1 MSSELGVPRRRAHVA
16 RLKRI
21 ALTAAAVVVGAIVLS
36 GCVVIQ
42 SESAAQVNVIGNSV
56 TVTTVLCASQAAAAA
71 PCNSNGNSGQAAV
84 TGPNASRLRSA
95 ARRLPDPGGCDRP
108 RDDHDDRSDVA
119 PRRDPETATL
129 TLTQSPSYTTG
140 LNGIAPPP
148 IGSQWVGYI
157 SEGENYTAA
166 GQQSVTITPT
176 FGLPAGFTGSFTWRT
191 VVGFRAAYITGD
203 VTCPNG
209 FPGANN
215 VVPAQ
220 ASSVCVDYPDAAT
233 VNGAPSAMQ
242 IGDLAIQ
249 APATPTIAAGSSAT
263 LNFTGLF
270 TGGNP
275 SASAF
280 SVAAS
285 TTLPGVT
292 PSVPAS
298 FAPASNSSNALPVS
312 FSIPASTPVGTYDV
326 TVSATI
332 AGITR
337 SGTGHVT
344 VKAAAAAVATAK
356 AAASA
361 KLSSSVKTTTLKVA
375 RKTGIPLTLTLSK
388 ASAISVVALQ
398 AKPKVSVTVKKT
410 LKAGKKT
417 IVLIKSAKLHK
428 GKVTITFK
436 GGGLT
441 RVFTTTLK

>member
-1 MSSELGVPRRRAHVA
+1 MSSELGVPRRRPHVA

-42 SESAAQVNVIGNSV
+42 GESAAQVNVIGNSV
-56 TVTTVLCASQAAAAA
+56 TVTTVLCASQAAAAP
-71 PCNSNGNSGQAAV
+71 PCNSKGNSGQAAV
-84 TGPNASRLRSA
+84 SGPNASASGQLLVGYRIPVGVTPPPTITSTV
-95 ARRLPDPGGCDRP
+95 PTTNQDGSPG
-108 RDDHDDRSDVA
+108 
-119 PRRDPETATL
+119 TATL
-129 TLTQSPSYTTG
+129 TLSPSPSYTAG
-140 LNGIAPPP
+140 LNGLLPPP
-148 IGSQWVGYI
+148 AGSTWVGYI
-157 SEGENYTAA
+157 SENESYTSA
-166 GQQSVTITPT
+166 GPQSVTIAPT
-176 FGLPAGFTGSFTWRT
+176 FGLPAGFAGQFTWRT
-191 VVGFRAAYITGD
+191 VVGYRPSIMTGD
-203 VTCPNG
+203 VTCPG
-209 FPGANN
+209 PFPGVAPS
-215 VVPAQ
+215 VIPGQ
-220 ASSVCVDYPDAAT
+220 SSVCVDYPDAAT
-233 VNGAPSAMQ
+233 INGAPNAMQ

-249 APATPTIAAGSSAT
+249 APATPTISAGSSAT
-263 LNFTGLF
+263 LTFTGLF

-285 TTLPGVT
+285 TTIPGAT
-292 PSVPAS
+292 PAVPAS
-298 FAPASNSSNALPVS
+298 FAPAANSSTALPVS

-344 VKAAAAAVATAK
+344 VKPSAAAVATAK
-356 AAASA
+356 ATATA
-361 KLSSSVKTTTLKVA
+361 KLTSSVKKTTLKVA
-375 RKTGIPLTLTLSK
+375 RKTGIRLTLTLSR

-417 IVLIKSAKLHK
+417 IVLIKSARLHK

-441 RVFTTTLK
+441 RVFRTTLK